1 MNEQTIKRERR
12 KSVPNGGTLTSAIVD
27 QIRQDIVTGKLPPEQ
42 WLRIEVL
49 KLRYDSGAS
58 PIREALNR
66 LCSEGLVVQHDQR
79 GFQVAPVSLE
89 DISDITRTR
98 GLIYEIGLRESIAHG
113 DSTWEENV
121 LVAFH
126 RLSKANQIIDGSDH
140 SINREWQLLHKDFH
154 RSLISACRSRGL
166 IEFSDQLWDL
176 TERYRFLAYH
186 RRPEF
191 RDDVRAEHQ
200 ALVDATLARDG
211 ETAIRLIKEHIQH
224 TAALAA
230 HFRPSPV

>member
-12 KSVPNGGTLTSAIVD
+12 KSAPNGGTLTSAIVD
-27 QIRQDIVTGKLPPEQ
+27 RLRRDIVTGQLPPEQ

-79 GFQVAPVSLE
+79 GFQVAPVSIE

-98 GLIYEIGLRESIAHG
+98 GLIYEIGLRESIALG
-113 DSTWEENV
+113 DLAWEEGV

-126 RLSKANQIIDGSDH
+126 RLSKANQIGDGPEDSIDHD
-140 SINREWQLLHKDFH
+140 WQILHKEFH
-154 RSLISACRSRGL
+154 RSLISACQSRWL
-166 IEFSDQLWDL
+166 IEFSDLLWDL

-186 RRPEF
+186 HRPEF
-191 RDDVRAEHQ
+191 RENIRAEHQ
-200 ALVDATLARDG
+200 ALVDATLARDA
-211 ETAIRLIKEHIQH
+211 ETAIGLIKGHIQH
-224 TAALAA
+224 TATLAG
-230 HFRPSPV
+230 HL